1 MANELLQKLDSLS
14 KAVKR
19 SKAVNI
25 NSRAIKESAVAIGS
39 FYFSNARKE
48 AFEVFGES
56 DLLKEYDSNWQY
68 LIRLAQGNNSKNSY
82 LNIIRKLIRAAKE
95 INVGL
100 HSATADIPEG
110 GAERVSYSDAEQIL
124 IETLEQILP
133 SASASYQQA
142 IQEMSDQRQRLSYRG
157 TASEL
162 REALRETLDHLAPD
176 DDVMGESWFKFENG
190 QKRPTMKQK
199 VKFILLSRGR
209 NKTEREPAE
218 NTIGLIEKL
227 YGELTRSVYNRA
239 SLSTHVKTTRE
250 EVIRLKRYMDALL
263 FDLLEIR
270 QA

>member
-1 MANELLQKLDSLS
+1 
-14 KAVKR
+14 
-19 SKAVNI
+19 
-25 NSRAIKESAVAIGS
+25 
-39 FYFSNARKE
+39 
-48 AFEVFGES
+48 
-56 DLLKEYDSNWQY
+56 

-82 LNIIRKLIRAAKE
+82 LNIIRKLIRTTKE

-100 HSATADIPEG
+100 HSVTADIAEG
-110 GAERVSYSDAEQIL
+110 KSERISYSDAEQIL

-133 SASASYQQA
+133 SAAESYKQA
-142 IQEMSDQRQRLSYRG
+142 IQEMSDQKQRLSYRD

-176 DDVMGESWFKFENG
+176 NDVMGEAWFKLENG
-190 QKRPTMKQK
+190 QRRPTTKQK
-199 VKFILLSRGR
+199 VRFILLSRGR

-218 NTIGLIEKL
+218 DAVELIEKL

-250 EVIRLKRYMDALL
+250 EVVRLKRYIDALF
-263 FDLLEIR
+263 FDLLAIR